1 MLRFGI
7 IAIFNYHADSR
18 RVDTVYN
25 LSRVERVRGFFD
37 NVKGVL
43 NVFKRKTEKEA
54 GVLVS

>member
-1 MLRFGI
+1 MRFGI
-7 IAIFNYHADSR
+7 IAIFSYHADSR

-54 GVLVS
+54 DVLVS